1 MIMSAQLLDRPT
13 RLALPTRHA
22 DGFKYVPIVAFGFD
36 LVLIVA
42 SVIIAILGREL
53 IGFPGLA
60 SPVDVTSTLEVAGP
74 MMMIGW
80 VATLSLM
87 GSYRTHIF
95 GAGLDEYKRVINGS
109 FVAAGVVAVGCY
121 LTEFDLARGF
131 FLLCFLVGV
140 PVLVG
145 GRFLLRCSVQRARS
159 RGALQNRVLIA
170 GTEGH
175 VDEIAAV
182 LNRETWLGYH
192 VVGALTPSATG
203 RDVTAS
209 GIPLVGHSG
218 SLAELAIEA
227 GVDVVFLAGGAFDS
241 SADLRRLAWD
251 LESEDIQVVIAPSV
265 TDVAAERVS
274 IRPVGG
280 MPLIHL
286 EKPRSREAVRRMK
299 RAFDIVGSLALI
311 IAFAPVLV
319 LAAYKVWRHDGGPV
333 VFRQARVGR
342 DGETFSCLKFR
353 TMVTDAEALL
363 AKLHEMAGYEGGLF
377 KMEDDPRITKPGQW
391 LRRFSVDE
399 LPQLFNVLRGD
410 MSLVGPRPPLAHEV
424 AQYDDDV
431 ARRLRVRPGMT
442 GLWQVSGRSDLSW
455 SEAIRLDLYYVDN
468 WSMVQDLTILF
479 RTFSAVFSSR
489 GAY

>member
-1 MIMSAQLLDRPT
+1 MTVQLVHSAT
-13 RLALPTRHA
+13 RTTRDSH
-22 DGFKYVPIVAFGFD
+22 GLRYVPIVAFGLD
-36 LVLIVA
+36 LVLVTF
-42 SVIIAILGREL
+42 SVFVAILGRESVSL
-53 IGFPGLA
+53 PGAGSQL
-60 SPVDVTSTLEVAGP
+60 DVSATLEVAGP
-74 MMMIGW
+74 LLMLGW
-80 VATLSLM
+80 VATLLLM
-87 GSYRTHIF
+87 GSYRPQVF

-109 FVAAGVVAVGCY
+109 LVAAAAVAVGCY

-131 FLLCFLVGV
+131 FVLCFVVGV
-140 PVLVG
+140 PVLVA
-145 GRFLLRCSVQRARS
+145 GRFLLRRSLQRARR
-159 RGALQNRVLIA
+159 RGTLQHRVLIA

-175 VDEIAAV
+175 VDEIASV
-182 LNRETWLGYH
+182 LNRETWLGYR
-192 VVGALTPSATG
+192 VIGALTPSNTT
-203 RDVTAS
+203 RDATAS
-209 GIPLVGHSG
+209 GVPLVGHSR
-218 SLAELAIEA
+218 SLAEVAIEA
-227 GVDVVFLAGGAFDS
+227 DVDVVFLAGGAFDS
-241 SADLRRLAWD
+241 SADMRRLAWD
-251 LESEDIQVVIAPSV
+251 LEHEDIQVVIAPSV

-299 RAFDIVGSLALI
+299 RTFDVVGSLALI
-311 IAFAPVLV
+311 LAFSPVFA
-319 LAAYKVWRHDGGPV
+319 LAAWKVWRNDGGPV
-333 VFRQARVGR
+333 LFRQSRVGR
-342 DGETFSCLKFR
+342 DGNSFSCLKFR
-353 TMVTDAEALL
+353 TMVTNAEELL
-363 AKLHEMAGYEGGLF
+363 AKLHAAAGYEGGLF
-377 KMEDDPRITKPGQW
+377 KMEDDPRVTKPGQW